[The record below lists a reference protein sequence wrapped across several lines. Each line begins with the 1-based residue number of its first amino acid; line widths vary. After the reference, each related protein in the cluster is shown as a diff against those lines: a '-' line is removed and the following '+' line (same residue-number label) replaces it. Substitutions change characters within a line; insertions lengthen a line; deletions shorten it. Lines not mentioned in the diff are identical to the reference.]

1 MPGSLEEEENF
12 KDPGALGVRGGILE
26 SRRMVTGVLAGMT
39 LTTNLTL
46 QVQGGSLTFQVCR
59 CAMGWREKRYS
70 LKTGFLPSGVW
81 GENVVMC
88 GFIA

>member
-1 MPGSLEEEENF
+1 
-12 KDPGALGVRGGILE
+12 
-26 SRRMVTGVLAGMT
+26 MVTGVLAGMT
-39 LTTNLTL
+39 LTTNVTL

-59 CAMGWREKRYS
+59 CAMGWRGKRYS

-81 GENVVMC
+81 EANVMC